1 MPKMFKIQISDQ
13 RAAFVYDDIV
23 SGSEPKL
30 RFYAMV
36 AASTILAT
44 LGLIMNSTAVV
55 IGAMRRVSGTI
66 LASLRQVLNERA
78 GRRARI
84 AMIASTI
91 RRSIGVKLRAGQ
103 RN

>member
-13 RAAFVYDDIV
+13 RAAFVYEDIV

-44 LGLIMNSTAVV
+44 LGLIMNSTAV
-55 IGAMRRVSGTI
+55 
-66 LASLRQVLNERA
+66 
-78 GRRARI
+78 
-84 AMIASTI
+84 
-91 RRSIGVKLRAGQ
+91 SIDG
-103 RN
+103 